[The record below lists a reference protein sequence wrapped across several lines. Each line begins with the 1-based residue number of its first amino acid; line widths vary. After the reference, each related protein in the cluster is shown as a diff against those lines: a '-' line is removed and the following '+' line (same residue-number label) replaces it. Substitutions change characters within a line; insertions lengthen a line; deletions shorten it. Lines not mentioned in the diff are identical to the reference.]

1 MDHVYW
7 KSPWKDGIASSILLV
22 GSSGVTKLEPNQV
35 YVHVEYLYAS
45 MVSPMVLVCLG
56 VKSMNDALVCLRN
69 MSISIMI
76 LVGMRVP
83 AKQLVEVVGMTSMVG
98 IEGRTGRAFQGA

>member
-7 KSPWKDGIASSILLV
+7 KSPWKAGIASSILLV
-22 GSSGVTKLEPNQV
+22 GSSGVTKLKHNQV

-56 VKSMNDALVCLRN
+56 IKSMNDALVCLLN
-69 MSISIMI
+69 MSIPIVI
-76 LVGMRVP
+76 LVDVR
-83 AKQLVEVVGMTSMVG
+83 AQG
-98 IEGRTGRAFQGA
+98 IQEIRE